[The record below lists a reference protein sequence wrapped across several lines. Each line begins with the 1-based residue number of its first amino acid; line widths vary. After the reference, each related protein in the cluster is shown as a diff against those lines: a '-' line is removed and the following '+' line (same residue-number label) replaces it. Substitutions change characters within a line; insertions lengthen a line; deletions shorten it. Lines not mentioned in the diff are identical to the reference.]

1 MKNIIWFREVD
12 KDDTA
17 LVGGKGANLGELTRA
32 GLPVPPGFIVTSVAY
47 FEFLKKTGLDKK
59 IKSILRGLDVENSK
73 KLNEAAVLIQ
83 KEILSKPM
91 PTMLSKDI
99 AASYQKLYTS
109 FENAMFVAVR
119 SSATAEDLPQASF
132 AGQQKTFLNVSGAEE
147 VIKAVRKSWA
157 SLFEARAIYYR
168 EVNHFDH
175 LKVGIAVPIQK
186 MIQSEKSGIMFTLD
200 PLNSDREK
208 IVIEAGW
215 GLGEAIV
222 SGAIIPDRY
231 LVNKKDLKIES
242 KDIGEQAWKIVKEGK
257 VNKHITCTKAEQK
270 AQKLSDEEILKLA
283 EFGRKIEEHYEFPQ
297 DTEWAIE
304 KNKIYFVQSRPVT
317 TIKSHPDTAVA
328 EEGSPANAGLADKLP
343 DSLPSSRNDKQEVLL
358 KGVAASIGMA
368 SGQVVII
375 HSPDEIGKI
384 GKGDVLVTEQTSPDY
399 VPAMKKAV
407 AIVTETGGQ
416 TSHAAIV
423 SRELGIP
430 CVVGTGT
437 ATHILKTGQ
446 MISVDGAKGLVYKGK
461 VARSEAPTTHNDT
474 GGFSEEVPITAT
486 KVYVNLG
493 EPSVA
498 EKVAQ
503 LPSDGVGLM
512 RAEFM
517 IAEIG
522 EHPRALVKAGK
533 QEIYVNKLVEG
544 LTKTCQAFS
553 PRPVVYRATDF
564 KTNEYRNLKGG
575 EKIEPQEN
583 NPMIGYRG
591 AMRYIKEP
599 DLFKLELQAIK
610 KVRSLHENL
619 WLMIPFVR
627 TLDEFEKVKTLVE
640 ESGLER
646 GPDFKLWMMVEVPSN
661 VILISEFCQ
670 AGIDGVSIGSNDLTQ
685 LTLGIDR
692 DNENIAEE
700 FDERDEAVKISISHV
715 IKVCRKYHKT
725 VSICGQAATTYPE
738 IAELMVKEGATSVS
752 VSPDSVVATRKLIA
766 SVEKKIL
773 LSRVIDEETWA

>member
-1 MKNIIWFREVD
+1 MKNIVWFREVD
-12 KDDTA
+12 KEDTA

-47 FEFLKKTGLDKK
+47 FDFLKRTGLTAKIKK
-59 IKSILRGLDVENSK
+59 ILKGLDVENSQQ
-73 KLNEAAVLIQ
+73 LNQAALLVQ
-83 KEILSKPM
+83 KEILAKPI
-91 PTMLSKDI
+91 PTALSREI
-99 AASYQKLYTS
+99 NHAYQKLYTTS
-109 FENAMFVAVR
+109 EGAIFVAVR

-132 AGQQKTFLNVSGAEE
+132 AGQQKTFLNVSGGEA
-147 VIKAVRKSWA
+147 VIKAVRLSWA

-175 LKVGIAVPIQK
+175 LKVGIAVPVQK
-186 MIQSEKSGIMFTLD
+186 MIQSEKSGIMFTINPVD
-200 PLNSDREK
+200 SDKEK
-208 IVIEAGW
+208 MVIEAGW
-215 GLGEAIV
+215 GLGEPIV
-222 SGAIIPDRY
+222 LGAITPDRY
-231 LVNKKDLKIES
+231 LVNKADLKILKKE
-242 KDIGEQAWKIVKEGK
+242 IGPQAWKIIKVGK
-257 VNKHITCTKAEQK
+257 QNKHLTCTSDEQK
-270 AQKLSDEEILKLA
+270 TQKLSDEEILKLA
-283 EFGRKIEEHYEFPQ
+283 EYGRRIEEHYQFPQ

-317 TIKSHPDTAVA
+317 TIKKKENR
-328 EEGSPANAGLADKLP
+328 EEKKEI
-343 DSLPSSRNDKQEVLL
+343 SLEDGDQNVGVLL
-358 KGVAASIGMA
+358 KGIAASIGIA
-368 SGQVVII
+368 SGPVVII
-375 HSPDEIGKI
+375 HSPDEIDKV
-384 GKGDVLVTEQTSPDY
+384 KTGDVLVTEQTSPDY
-399 VPAMKKAV
+399 VPAMKKAT
-407 AIVTETGGQ
+407 AIVTEAGGQ

-437 ATHILKTGQ
+437 ATHLLKNSQ
-446 MISVDGAKGLVYKGK
+446 VISVDGAKGLVYKGK
-461 VARSEAPTTHNDT
+461 IDRQEAPTDKNDG

-498 EKVAQ
+498 DKIAQ
-503 LPSDGVGLM
+503 LPCDGVGLM

-533 QEIYVNKLVEG
+533 QDIYVNKLVEG
-544 LTKTCQAFS
+544 LQKTCQAFA

-591 AMRYIKEP
+591 ALRYAREP
-599 DLFKLELQAIK
+599 DLFKLELEALK
-610 KVRSLHENL
+610 KVRSLYDNL

-627 TLDEFEKVKTLVE
+627 TLDEFEKVKVLIE
-640 ESGLER
+640 EAGLER

-661 VILISEFCQ
+661 VILIERFCK

-685 LTLGIDR
+685 LILGIDR
-692 DNENIAEE
+692 DNKDLAEE
-700 FDERDEAVKISISHV
+700 FDERDEAVRLAIAHV
-715 IKVCRKYHKT
+715 IKVCRRYHKT

-752 VSPDSVVATRKLIA
+752 VSPDSVVATRRLIA

-773 LSRVIDEETWA
+773 LSQVIDEEE